1 MDDKEKEEQ
10 TSFRVLELRK
20 KLLHFR
26 ATSRGK
32 DNGRQFIE

>member
-1 MDDKEKEEQ
+1 MDDQEEEKQ

-26 ATSRGK
+26 EAKTMD
-32 DNGRQFIE
+32 DNLLNE